1 MAQETPVVTRLSSAH
16 ANTSPTYPLTL
27 FGQAV
32 AVRGD
37 LAMVGVPE
45 FETVDANGNPVS
57 GGIVE
62 MYEGNASGTQWTR
75 TGSFLPPYPDTDGS
89 FGVPRQPSRDQAT
102 LSTTAR
108 YTCPLCEEQANHD
121 VWYTQDQLLYQQQ
134 VVDFYMQDAVNDAL
148 EQEFRG
154 VQGHHVHAGQER
166 RSRPDR
172 APRAE

>member
-1 MAQETPVVTRLSSAH
+1 MHAHRLVLAALESLDSRRATRRSYRPGKVHMSL
-16 ANTSPTYPLTL
+16 
-27 FGQAV
+27 
-32 AVRGD
+32 VR
-37 LAMVGVPE
+37 
-45 FETVDANGNPVS
+45 
-57 GGIVE
+57 
-62 MYEGNASGTQWTR
+62 
-75 TGSFLPPYPDTDGS
+75 
-89 FGVPRQPSRDQAT
+89 
-102 LSTTAR
+102 
-108 YTCPLCEEQANHD
+108 EQANHD